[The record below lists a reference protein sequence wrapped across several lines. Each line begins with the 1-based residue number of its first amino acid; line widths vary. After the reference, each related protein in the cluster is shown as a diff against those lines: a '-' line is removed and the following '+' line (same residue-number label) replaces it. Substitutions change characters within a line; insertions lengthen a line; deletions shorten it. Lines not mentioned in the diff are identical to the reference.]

1 MKKSVLVLVLC
12 VSILNLVLPTTS
24 VSATSVGK
32 SCSKAGAIAGTKKN
46 PLVCKKVGMK
56 LVWRK
61 VVVAKTRTVVPS
73 TTTTVVPSTT
83 TTIPS
88 PIVTNVEPCKIQEK
102 KPNQG
107 GSLGFPKVATRAR
120 STGKVQVGVLF
131 ADFPD
136 LPATNT
142 TEEVLKRFSP
152 NVEKIFENMSYGLL
166 TVELKPVHSWVR
178 MHKESSLYR
187 VGREDWNYLY
197 FLQMLE
203 EVIRVGTQGVDTS
216 MWESFIVVTDSR
228 NFMTSAFSPSPG
240 AKVEA
245 GGRSWANGVVF
256 GGYSVGSSSPVEVAL
271 AHELGHTF
279 GLPDLYPYSGT
290 GFRYT
295 GRFSLMGN
303 IYDSVLEL
311 FAWERWIL
319 NWLDD
324 TQVVCLN
331 SENVKA
337 VLNSVSNFG
346 GQKMIVSPISDTKAL
361 VVEVRRRGGYD
372 TASTEEGP
380 LVYVVDTNQN
390 NGYGGIKVLPINEL
404 DGDKRS
410 APLNLGET
418 IEFEGITVSYVSRTT
433 YGDEIIVTRP

>member
-1 MKKSVLVLVLC
+1 MSVSKKGVLAIVLC
-12 VSILNLVLPTTS
+12 VSILCLVLPATS
-24 VSATSVGK
+24 VFATSVGK
-32 SCSKAGAIAGTKKN
+32 TCSKAGAIAGTKKN
-46 PLVCKKVGMK
+46 PLVCRKIGRE
-56 LVWRK
+56 LVWLK
-61 VVVAKTRTVVPS
+61 VVVARAKTTAVVS
-73 TTTTVVPSTT
+73 TTT

-88 PIVTNVEPCKIQEK
+88 PIVTNVEQCKILEK
-102 KPNQG
+102 KTNQG
-107 GSLGFPKVATRAR
+107 GSLGFPKVATRVR

-142 TEEVLKRFSP
+142 TEEILKKFSP
-152 NVEKIFENMSYGLL
+152 NVEKIYGNMSYGRL
-166 TVELKPVHSWVR
+166 TVELRPVHSWVR
-178 MHKESSLYR
+178 MQKESLLYR
-187 VGREDWNYLY
+187 VGRGDWNYSY

-203 EVIRVGTQGVDTS
+203 EIIRVGTQGVDTS

-228 NFMTSAFSPSPG
+228 NFMTTAFSPSPG

-245 GGRSWANGVVF
+245 GGRSWANGVVL
-256 GGYSVGSSSPVEVAL
+256 GGDYIDNRIPIEVIL
-271 AHELGHTF
+271 AHEMGHTF

-295 GRFSLMGN
+295 GHFGLMGN

-311 FAWERWIL
+311 FAWERWVL

-324 TQVVCLN
+324 TQVVCLT
-331 SENVKA
+331 SGNVKA
-337 VLNSVSNFG
+337 VLNSVSNYG
-346 GQKMIVSPISDTKAL
+346 GQKMIVSPIGDTKAL

-372 TASTEEGP
+372 TALTEEGP

-404 DGDKRS
+404 DGDKTS

-418 IEFEGITVSYVSRTT
+418 IEYEGISVLYNSRSSYGDQITVSRS
-433 YGDEIIVTRP
+433 